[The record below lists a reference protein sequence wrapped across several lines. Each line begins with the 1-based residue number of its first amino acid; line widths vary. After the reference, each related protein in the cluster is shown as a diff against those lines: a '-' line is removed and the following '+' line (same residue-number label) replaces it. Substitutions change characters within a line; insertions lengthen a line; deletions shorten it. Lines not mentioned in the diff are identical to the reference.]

1 MRLHRSFRPLALVA
15 LVLATGALAQSRTR
29 STRAPAASSSSSAP
43 ATQADIARLQKQL
56 DEQRVLMLRMLQA
69 DRDRIDALIQAM
81 GGEGRPGAA
90 SSASALPAAELLSD
104 KSQAARRAGRPGG
117 RSGPSGSVSGTV
129 TVRGG
134 TLENAVI
141 YVETVRDGLAR
152 GRHEIRQLNK
162 QFSPRFSVVP
172 RGTTVS
178 FPNQDNI
185 FHNVF
190 SLSPGNTFDLGTYR
204 SGDKPGEVSL
214 NSPGVV
220 QVFCNLHSQM
230 SASVLVT
237 PSRLYTLVDK
247 NGSFQLDNIPVGK
260 HRLVAWM
267 PKASEPMKQE
277 VEITSE
283 GASQVSFNLTARAT
297 DGAHTNK
304 HGQPY
309 GSYQE

>member
-1 MRLHRSFRPLALVA
+1 MRLNRSFRPLALVA
-15 LVLATGALAQSRTR
+15 LVLATGALAQSRPK
-29 STRAPAASSSSSAP
+29 STRRASAP

-56 DEQRVLMLRMLQA
+56 DEQRALMLRILQA
-69 DRDRIDALIQAM
+69 DRDRIDALVQAL
-81 GGEGRPGAA
+81 GGEVKAA
-90 SSASALPAAELLSD
+90 PLPSAGALPAAELLSE
-104 KSQAARRAGRPGG
+104 KPQAARRSARAVGKPGANT
-117 RSGPSGSVSGTV
+117 GSVSGTV
-129 TVRGG
+129 AVRGG
-134 TLENAVI
+134 TLENAVV
-141 YVETVRDGLAR
+141 YVETVRDRLAR
-152 GRHEIRQLNK
+152 GRHEIRQVNK
-162 QFSPRFSVVP
+162 QFTPRFSVVP

-178 FPNQDNI
+178 FPNQDSI

-214 NSPGVV
+214 NSTGVV

-237 PSRLYTLVDK
+237 PSRLYTVVDK
-247 NGSFQLDNIPVGK
+247 SGTFQLDNIPVGK

-267 PKASEPMKQE
+267 PRASEPVTQE
-277 VEITSE
+277 VEITAE
-283 GASQVSFNLTARAT
+283 GAPPLSFSLAARST

-309 GSYQE
+309 GSYQQ

>member
-1 MRLHRSFRPLALVA
+1 MSLHRSFRPLALVA
-15 LVLATGALAQSRTR
+15 LVLATGALAQSRPRATR
-29 STRAPAASSSSSAP
+29 SSSSP

-56 DEQRVLMLRMLQA
+56 DEQRALMLRILQA

-81 GGEGRPGAA
+81 GGEERVGGGAQA
-90 SSASALPAAELLSD
+90 ALPSAEVLSD
-104 KSQAARRAGRPGG
+104 KQAGRRAGRAGG
-117 RSGPSGSVSGTV
+117 KGGNVGSVSGTV

-134 TLENAVI
+134 TLENAVV
-141 YVETVRDGLAR
+141 YVETVRDRLTR
-152 GRHEIRQLNK
+152 GRHEIRQVNK

-178 FPNQDNI
+178 FPNQDSI

-214 NSPGVV
+214 NTTGVV

-237 PSRLYTLVDK
+237 PSRLYALADK
-247 NGSFQLDNIPVGK
+247 SGAFQLDNIPVGK
-260 HRLVAWM
+260 HRIVAWM
-267 PKASEPMKQE
+267 PKAAEPVTQE
-277 VEITSE
+277 VEITPE
-283 GASQVSFNLTARAT
+283 GTAQLSFSIAARAT

-309 GSYQE
+309 GSYQQ

>member
-1 MRLHRSFRPLALVA
+1 
-15 LVLATGALAQSRTR
+15 
-29 STRAPAASSSSSAP
+29 
-43 ATQADIARLQKQL
+43 
-56 DEQRVLMLRMLQA
+56 
-69 DRDRIDALIQAM
+69 
-81 GGEGRPGAA
+81 
-90 SSASALPAAELLSD
+90 
-104 KSQAARRAGRPGG
+104 
-117 RSGPSGSVSGTV
+117 VSGTV
-129 TVRGG
+129 TVSGG
-134 TLENAVI
+134 SLENAVV
-141 YVETVRDGLAR
+141 YVETVRDRLAR
-152 GRHEIRQLNK
+152 GRHEIRQVSK
-162 QFSPRFSVVP
+162 QFTPRFSVVP

-178 FPNQDNI
+178 FPNQDSI

-214 NSPGVV
+214 NSTGVV

-237 PSRLYTLVDK
+237 PSRLYAVVDK
-247 NGSFQLDNIPVGK
+247 SGAFQLDNIPVGK

-267 PKASEPMKQE
+267 PKASEPVTQE

-283 GASQVSFNLTARAT
+283 GASPLSFNLTARST

-309 GSYQE
+309 GSYQQ